1 MADVD
6 LDHSCTLNKKIGNAQ
21 LAQYNFIL
29 GNLNSRVV
37 SQMFFFSPLTSMPMI
52 IAHEFD

>member
-29 GNLNSRVV
+29 GNLNSRIV
-37 SQMFFFSPLTSMPMI
+37 SQMFFFFPLTSIPMI

>member
-6 LDHSCTLNKKIGNAQ
+6 LDDSCTLNKKIRNAQ

-29 GNLNSRVV
+29 GNL
-37 SQMFFFSPLTSMPMI
+37 SPLFQI
-52 IAHEFD
+52 LRLGFYLRKIKRREVV